1 MKIAILGF
9 GAEGKTTL
17 KFLKKSPRFKK
28 AKICVL
34 DKKNDANYL
43 KNLEQFDVVF
53 RSPGVPYNLPE
64 IQKAVK
70 AGVKFSGNIQLFF
83 EEAEKIDCQIVG
95 VTGTKGKGTVSTLLY
110 KMLEAAGRDAHLAGN
125 IGKPA
130 IGILPRLNK
139 NSLVVLELSSFQ
151 LQDLNPPA
159 GKPDIAVILDISPD
173 HLDVHKNFRE
183 YLNAKAGIIKNQKKT
198 NKIFYFA
205 GNKHSRWIA
214 QKSPAKKIIVSAEK
228 FGLFK
233 PEDLKIRGPHN
244 FKNAVMTAK
253 IALALNCPKSAIVNT
268 IKKFKGNEHRLEFVR
283 KINKINFYNDSAGTN
298 PQTAI
303 AAIRAFKEPK
313 ILIAGGKDKKL
324 DYFPLAKALKK
335 SGVKSVILFGENKK
349 KIAKAIFKTKNK
361 ESGII
366 EVGNLE
372 MAVKEAYKTAKFLI
386 HDSKFTI
393 HIIFSPASASFDMFK
408 NYKERGEKFKEIV
421 RKLR

>member
-1 MKIAILGF
+1 MDRA
-9 GAEGKTTL
+9 
-17 KFLKKSPRFKK
+17 KKS
-28 AKICVL
+28 
-34 DKKNDANYL
+34 
-43 KNLEQFDVVF
+43 
-53 RSPGVPYNLPE
+53 G
-64 IQKAVK
+64 
-70 AGVKFSGNIQLFF
+70 
-83 EEAEKIDCQIVG
+83 
-95 VTGTKGKGTVSTLLY
+95 
-110 KMLEAAGRDAHLAGN
+110 
-125 IGKPA
+125 
-130 IGILPRLNK
+130 
-139 NSLVVLELSSFQ
+139 
-151 LQDLNPPA
+151 
-159 GKPDIAVILDISPD
+159 
-173 HLDVHKNFRE
+173 
-183 YLNAKAGIIKNQKKT
+183 
-198 NKIFYFA
+198 
-205 GNKHSRWIA
+205 
-214 QKSPAKKIIVSAEK
+214 KKIIVSAEK

-244 FKNAVMTAK
+244 FKNAVMAAK